1 MRYENSECVPIHE
14 LVGQY
19 IYEVNIFI
27 KPLTEIDNAVHS
39 IYEIMYALET
49 NPLVSKN
56 LCFFKAMR
64 ADDIHSSS
72 EHSSGN
78 HIDHIPLYALLSISE
93 LHSRVEVTE
102 QLIDL
107 FKLKFF
113 NLSMKF
119 EVVFSGESFRSLYY
133 PSSKQ
138 GPEIMYQNPMYD
150 EDWFP
155 FLDHTTR
162 RPNIVKCREIILG
175 AYPWSIVAPVT
186 ICTKVVIHKNET
198 RIVVSNYTLCFV
210 EFDFCVESEYFRESR
225 DKKRVEV
232 CLDQYMG
239 RVRAA
244 YSGLLVSFTDEKILS
259 AVSLSLSSLGCIGSV
274 VIFLIFGEGK
284 YLRGLNIIATT
295 ITLLIANILYFL
307 SGLSSFMPWFCRTV
321 GVLSHFFWLAVVM
334 WLTVTCFSIF
344 RTFTSMRFTKED
356 SLNIRQRFLC
366 NSFYSFLVP
375 CLLVLTN
382 VLIST
387 FVFQDDQYGYS
398 ALTCYIS
405 EPQMILYTFIIPLA
419 VMVVLNVFMVI
430 ITAREINM
438 KNSYLKNSDNDAHMV
453 PVICKLATLTG
464 AGWFFGFF
472 HHIFQIQLFSYLQIF
487 ITGTQGLFIFFAFAL
502 QLITKRLGKRESGRD
517 RGTNSLSF

>member
-1 MRYENSECVPIHE
+1 MRYENSECVPIHKV
-14 LVGQY
+14 VGQY
-19 IYEVNIFI
+19 IYEVNILI
-27 KPLTEIDNAVHS
+27 KPLTEIFEAVDRIH
-39 IYEIMYALET
+39 EIIYALKT
-49 NPLVSKN
+49 NPVISKN
-56 LCFFKAMR
+56 LCFFAAMTS
-64 ADDIHSSS
+64 DELHFTS
-72 EHSSGN
+72 EHSSGGD
-78 HIDHIPLYALLSISE
+78 IALYALLSISE
-93 LHSRVEVTE
+93 LHSRVEVTD

-113 NLSMKF
+113 NLSMRY
-119 EVVFSGESFRSLYY
+119 EVVFSGNSFRSLYY
-133 PSSKQ
+133 PGLNQ
-138 GPEIMYQNPMYD
+138 EPEIMYQNPGYD
-150 EDWFP
+150 EDWF
-155 FLDHTTR
+155 LILRHTSLA
-162 RPNIVKCREIILG
+162 NIGKCMHTPLG
-175 AYPWSIVAPVT
+175 TYPWSIVAPVT

-239 RVRAA
+239 GVRAA
-244 YSGLLVSFTDEKILS
+244 YSGILVSFTDEKILS

-274 VIFLIFGEGK
+274 VIFLIFDEGR

-295 ITLLIANILYFL
+295 ITLLIANILHFL
-307 SGLSSFMPWFCRTV
+307 SGVLSFMPWFCRTV

-334 WLTVTCFSIF
+334 WLTVSCFSIF

-356 SLNIRQRFLC
+356 SLNSKKRFLW

-382 VLIST
+382 ALIST
-387 FVFQDDQYGYS
+387 FVLQDDQYGYS

-405 EPQMILYTFIIPLA
+405 ESKMVLYTFVIPLA

-438 KNSYLKNSDNDAHMV
+438 KNSYRKNSDNDAHMV
-453 PVICKLATLTG
+453 PVVCKLATLTG
-464 AGWFFGFF
+464 AGWFLGFF
-472 HHIFQIQLFSYLQIF
+472 HQIFQIQLFSYLQIL
-487 ITGTQGLFIFFAFAL
+487 ITGSQGLFIFFAFAL
-502 QLITKRLGKRESGRD
+502 QLITKRLGKRESERD
-517 RGTNSLSF
+517 KGTKSITF